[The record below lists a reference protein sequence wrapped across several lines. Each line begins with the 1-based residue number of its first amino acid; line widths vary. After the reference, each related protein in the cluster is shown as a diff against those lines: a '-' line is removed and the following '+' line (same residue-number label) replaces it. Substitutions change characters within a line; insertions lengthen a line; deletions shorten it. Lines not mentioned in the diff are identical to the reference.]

1 MKKILI
7 VAFVFGLTNAFGQ
20 TPANKTNEVASKF
33 NKPLQND
40 TSIIVAVVVGA
51 PLQGQKTAYFL
62 NDQFIKYSL
71 LVSLNPELIDSL
83 KVIYKPVEIDSVK
96 YDRQIRLIAK
106 NNYFPKAITLTN
118 LKDKYYPE
126 GLKNELVIFMIDGNI
141 VHGDYD
147 THEIDENN
155 LFAITLDSQNTKDKI
170 KLQFIKLTTK
180 SEASIKNFKSG
191 NIWMTGAGVTLTK

>member
-7 VAFVFGLTNAFGQ
+7 LASAFGLTNAFGQ
-20 TPANKTNEVASKF
+20 TQTNKTNEVVSKF
-33 NKPLQND
+33 NKPLQKD
-40 TSIIVAVVVGA
+40 TSVIVAIAVGA
-51 PLQGQKTAYFL
+51 PLRGEKTAYFL

-83 KVIYKPVEIDSVK
+83 KVIYQPVEIDSVK

-106 NNYFPKAITLTN
+106 NNYFPKAITLAN
-118 LKDKYYPE
+118 LKDKYYP
-126 GLKNELVIFMIDGNI
+126 GSLNNEQVIFMIDGKI

-147 THEIDENN
+147 TNEIDENN
-155 LFAITLDSQNTKDKI
+155 LFAITLDSQNTEDNI
-170 KLQFIKLTTK
+170 KLQFIELTTK